1 MVEKSQI
8 GNWMNRHVTSIHQL
22 MPIEDAL
29 QLLEKLDKTELPVT
43 EEGCFIGVFRL
54 HTCIQMVR
62 NGLSFENPV
71 QFVMDR
77 EGNSINRNVLMK
89 DVIGVPSY
97 ITQGE
102 ERLLVGELTEKELP
116 AYHQYLSRALE
127 KSEERVKWYELVFDT
142 AYEGLTVVD
151 EKGVIQLFNQAYSRY
166 VGVPREK
173 AIGHHAEEIIDN
185 TRLPVVLKTG
195 VPERSQAHRL
205 QGQNLVVHRIPI
217 WRDNEVVGAAGILV
231 YEGVSEIYQVI
242 QQMEQLEGKRSL
254 SKIKL
259 ASPNFNPNNQMNFE
273 NILGKSPIISETKK
287 MARKAARSKAT
298 ILLTGESGVG
308 KEQFAKAIHYA
319 SEAHKG
325 DFVSVNCAAIPDG
338 LLESELFGYAK
349 GAYTGADVNGKQG
362 KFELAHGGTL
372 FLDEI
377 GDMPLLMQA
386 KILRVLQ
393 ERKVERVG
401 GNLQIPVDFRL
412 ITATNK
418 DLKQMV
424 AVGEFR
430 EDLYY
435 RLYVI
440 PIKIPPLRERKEDIP
455 IISSHRLQQLSET
468 YGGKLKTIDQ
478 RILQMMNQ
486 FNWPGNVRE
495 LMNVLER
502 LFVLSDSDHITT
514 EDLPEIFLS
523 ELQNS
528 QALVEKIQR
537 KNNTLEDEI
546 RNERESIELTLEQV
560 KGNKTEA
567 AKLLGIS
574 RATLYN
580 KLSRLAID

>member
-1 MVEKSQI
+1 MMEKVQV
-8 GNWMNRHVTSIHQL
+8 GNWMNRHVTSINQL
-22 MPIEDAL
+22 MSIEDAL
-29 QLLEKLDKTELPVT
+29 QLLEELNKTELPVT
-43 EEGCFIGVFRL
+43 EDGCFIGVFRL
-54 HTCIQMVR
+54 HACIQKVR
-62 NGLSFENPV
+62 DGLSFENPV

-77 EGNSINRNVLMK
+77 TCTSINQNDQMK
-89 DVIGVPSY
+89 DVAHVPSY
-97 ITQGE
+97 IIQGE
-102 ERLLVGELTEKELP
+102 ERLLVGELTEKELL
-116 AYHQYLSRALE
+116 AYHQDLHSVLE
-127 KSEERVKWYELVFDT
+127 KAEELVKWYELVFDT

-151 EKGVIQLFNQAYSRY
+151 ENGVIQLFNQAYSRY
-166 VGVPREK
+166 VGVSREK

-217 WRDNEVVGAAGILV
+217 WKDNEVIGAAGILI
-231 YEGVSEIYQVI
+231 YEGMSEIYQVI
-242 QQMEQLEGKRSL
+242 QQMEKLEEKRSQ
-254 SKIKL
+254 SEFKL
-259 ASPNFNPNNQMNFE
+259 PSPDFYPDNRTQFE
-273 NILGKSPIISETKK
+273 NILGNSPIISETKK

-308 KEQFAKAIHYA
+308 KEQFAKAIHYG
-319 SEAHKG
+319 SEAGKG
-325 DFVSVNCAAIPDG
+325 NFVSVNCAAIPDG
-338 LLESELFGYAK
+338 LLESELFGYSK
-349 GAYTGADVNGKQG
+349 GAYTGADMNGKQG

-377 GDMPLLMQA
+377 GDMPLSMQA

-401 GNLQIPVDFRL
+401 GNRQIPVDFRL

-424 AVGEFR
+424 AAGEFR

-455 IISSHRLQQLSET
+455 IILSHRIQQLAEI

-486 FNWPGNVRE
+486 YDWPGNVRE

-502 LFVLSDSDHITT
+502 LFVLSDSDHITI
-514 EDLPEIFLS
+514 DNLPEILLS
-523 ELQNS
+523 EVHNRQTI
-528 QALVEKIQR
+528 VGRIQR
-537 KNNTLEDEI
+537 KNNTLKDEF
-546 RNERESIELTLEQV
+546 RDERQSIELTLKQA